1 MEYLLLESYCEAA
14 LKNLTTTIYFRA
26 VQEGEEAFTIYW
38 GESSFQRIKPCQNET
53 HWVKT

>member
-14 LKNLTTTIYFRA
+14 LKNLTTTIYLRA